1 MKHRHHI
8 VPRYMGGGDEPS
20 NIIELTVE
28 EHAEAHKKLWEKHGN
43 IEDYCAWKG
52 LSEQIG
58 REEIFRL
65 LMDPTGRKHTEETKK
80 KISESNKGKV
90 KHTDESKEMISSS
103 RKGKKLS
110 QEHKDKISAAMK
122 NNKNMNGKKM
132 SDETK
137 KKLSAKMKG
146 NKNAKKV

>member
-28 EHAEAHKKLWEKHGN
+28 EHAEAHKKLWEEHGN

-65 LMDPTGRKHTEETKK
+65 LMDPTGRKHTEETKR

-90 KHTDESKEMISSS
+90 KHTDKSKELISSS

-110 QEHKDKISAAMK
+110 PEHKAKISAAMK
-122 NNKNMNGKKM
+122 NNKNMNGKRM

-137 KKLSAKMKG
+137 KKLSEKMKG
-146 NKNAKKV
+146 NNNAKKA

>member
-90 KHTDESKEMISSS
+90 KHTDERQK
-103 RKGKKLS
+103 
-110 QEHKDKISAAMK
+110 
-122 NNKNMNGKKM
+122 
-132 SDETK
+132 
-137 KKLSAKMKG
+137 
-146 NKNAKKV
+146 

>member
-28 EHAEAHKKLWEKHGN
+28 EHAEAHKKLWEEYGN

-65 LMDPTGRKHTEETKK
+65 LMDPTGRKHTEETKR

-90 KHTDESKEMISSS
+90 KHTDKSKELISSS

-110 QEHKDKISAAMK
+110 PEHKAKISAAMK
-122 NNKNMNGKKM
+122 NNKNMNGKRM

-137 KKLSAKMKG
+137 KKLSEKMKG
-146 NKNAKKV
+146 NNNAKKA